1 MSSYPNAPL
10 NYASSWETAEAGPA
24 VARFFNAVYAWM
36 CAGLALT
43 AVSAYVVAQWVQG
56 IIASGN
62 LAALSNARVVFI
74 VLIIAEFVLVGV
86 ISAAVRRINAAV
98 ATGLFLLYAAINGVT
113 LAGLFLVYAKASLAS
128 AFVVSAGTF
137 GAMSVFGM
145 VTKRDLTAAGQL
157 LYMALIG
164 LVIASVVSIFWHSTM
179 LQVIINYVGVFV
191 FVGLTAYDTQKLKE
205 IAYQTRGDPA
215 MASRLAVNGSLSLY
229 LDFINLFLFILRIM
243 GDRRN

>member
-74 VLIIAEFVLVGV
+74 VLIIAELVLVGV

-98 ATGLFLLYAAINGVT
+98 ATGLFLLYAA
-113 LAGLFLVYAKASLAS
+113 
-128 AFVVSAGTF
+128 
-137 GAMSVFGM
+137 
-145 VTKRDLTAAGQL
+145 
-157 LYMALIG
+157 
-164 LVIASVVSIFWHSTM
+164 
-179 LQVIINYVGVFV
+179 
-191 FVGLTAYDTQKLKE
+191 
-205 IAYQTRGDPA
+205 
-215 MASRLAVNGSLSLY
+215 
-229 LDFINLFLFILRIM
+229 
-243 GDRRN
+243 